1 MRMMWLFIILGLSG
15 VVAVLAILAM
25 FARVRRRLN
34 APAAHEEAN
43 DPEI

>member
-1 MRMMWLFIILGLSG
+1 MRMMWLFIILGVSG

-25 FARVRRRLN
+25 YARVRRHMKS
-34 APAAHEEAN
+34 PATHEEAH